1 MLTTTCTIL
10 VLIGITAIIYQA
22 HPHPRNNKALT
33 DRQTTIGA
41 TCQQVKPRRRKN
53 SPKGH
58 VKAQQSF
65 NISYS
70 RFVCYLDNAITLN
83 KPWLATL
90 TTHKFFSKLTVV
102 NKRWT
107 KPPVPLNNKSPNI
120 STRQQTVRAR
130 RQSEKK
136 TAEAALKLQMEKG
149 QLKRS
154 EEKKKRDAE
163 RKQEEE
169 LRKIAEADQRKLQAS
184 TLEEATVVSPPSQ
197 MDVEDRADPSI
208 NSHLMDMMQGSSE
221 EGAAEDEGEDQRS
234 PVKSKQKKITFA
246 EATAAKPV
254 LKPAIKSPKPS
265 IEAHKHTYPRTI
277 VDASIKLTGA
287 TPVQDFI
294 VHLQELLKNGLMVDK
309 TFAFC
314 PINPNGSDKK
324 IHKISGIVTN
334 MTMLG
339 AHFKISSNG
348 KNPFEKQK
356 QWGKAKKDKEEFRD
370 PIIYFSLAIA
380 TDTEPED
387 LLARII
393 HEWQRRGGI
402 LLQIKE
408 LQSFESNTILAF
420 YNIFTATPKKYI
432 LQEFRTILQEAQE
445 TAQELD
451 PTE

>member
-1 MLTTTCTIL
+1 
-10 VLIGITAIIYQA
+10 
-22 HPHPRNNKALT
+22 
-33 DRQTTIGA
+33 
-41 TCQQVKPRRRKN
+41 
-53 SPKGH
+53 
-58 VKAQQSF
+58 
-65 NISYS
+65 
-70 RFVCYLDNAITLN
+70 
-83 KPWLATL
+83 
-90 TTHKFFSKLTVV
+90 
-102 NKRWT
+102 
-107 KPPVPLNNKSPNI
+107 
-120 STRQQTVRAR
+120 
-130 RQSEKK
+130 
-136 TAEAALKLQMEKG
+136 
-149 QLKRS
+149 
-154 EEKKKRDAE
+154 
-163 RKQEEE
+163 
-169 LRKIAEADQRKLQAS
+169 
-184 TLEEATVVSPPSQ
+184 

-221 EGAAEDEGEDQRS
+221 EGAAEDDGEDQRF

-254 LKPAIKSPKPS
+254 LKPAIKSPKPP

-277 VDASIKLTGA
+277 VDASIKLTGS

-324 IHKISGIVTN
+324 IHEISGIVTN

-339 AHFKISSNG
+339 AHFKISSNK

-380 TDTEPED
+380 TDREPED

-393 HEWQRRGGI
+393 HEWQRWGGI
-402 LLQIKE
+402 LLRIKE
-408 LQSFESNTILAF
+408 LQSFESDTILAF

-451 PTE
+451 PTEFFWPMADLPNNSTLPALEIRLQNPKLPGQDTSHFSKMSWRVQSNRKAFHLECDRRYAADIKKLTQMAKENNLVEKMWGKHAHISEVVDKESTPSEIKRLIKVAQSHASYQCSMILEDIIGITNLDATAGI